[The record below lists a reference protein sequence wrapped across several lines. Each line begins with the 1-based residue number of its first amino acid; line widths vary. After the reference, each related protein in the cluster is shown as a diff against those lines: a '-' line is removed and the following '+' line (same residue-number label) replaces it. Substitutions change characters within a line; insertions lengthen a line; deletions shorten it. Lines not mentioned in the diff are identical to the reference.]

1 VHPTAASPRLGLR
14 ENAGQFSLLVLANAF
29 AGVMVG
35 LERSILPAIAEH
47 DFGLFARTTMLS
59 FIIAFGISKAFA
71 NHLAGRLADRYGR
84 TLVLIAG
91 WLVATPAPFML
102 MWAPDWNWVIAANV
116 LLGISQGL
124 AWSTTVIMK
133 IDLSLD
139 GTSVKQRH
147 HHGARELFNGIGR

>member
-35 LERSILPAIAEH
+35 LERSILPAIAER

-71 NHLAGRLADRYGR
+71 NHLAGRLAPYGR

-116 LLGISQGL
+116 LLGISQG
-124 AWSTTVIMK
+124 WPGQPRS
-133 IDLSLD
+133 S
-139 GTSVKQRH
+139 
-147 HHGARELFNGIGR
+147 